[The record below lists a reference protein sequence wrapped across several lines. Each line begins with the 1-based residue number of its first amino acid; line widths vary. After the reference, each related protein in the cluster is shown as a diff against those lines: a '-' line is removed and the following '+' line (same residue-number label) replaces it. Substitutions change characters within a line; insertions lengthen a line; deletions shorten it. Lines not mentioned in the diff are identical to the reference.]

1 MIVLAITCHWIDK
14 DFYLHEAL
22 LDFKRLYGRHTGEML
37 AREVFNT
44 LQEYTLANKLMC
56 ITTDYASNNL
66 KMMKELSHILR
77 RTVNVNWNWEE
88 HHINC
93 LNHVINLG
101 VEWFIK
107 SIKAENTDSEM
118 PSIYTP
124 LSEQDESEEE
134 DTLLIALQI
143 DDMEDSEKASFSKT
157 MKKIRCIVKVIF
169 LFFQI
174 CNTQL
179 ACSKPLCLQ
188 MCVTNLLMVV
198 HQQ

>member
-1 MIVLAITCHWIDK
+1 LIVTAITCHWIDK

-22 LDFKRLYGRHTGEML
+22 LDFKKLYGRHTGEML

-56 ITTDYASNNL
+56 ITTDYASNNI
-66 KMMKELSHILR
+66 KMMKELSHILH
-77 RTVNVNWNWEE
+77 RTVNVNWSWEE

-118 PSIYTP
+118 SSISTP
-124 LSEQDESEEE
+124 FSEGDESEEE
-134 DTLLIALQI
+134 DILLLALQI
-143 DDMEDSEKASFSKT
+143 DDTEDSEEASFSST
-157 MKKIRCIVKVIF
+157 MKRVRSIVKVVFFFSIF
-169 LFFQI
+169 
-174 CNTQL
+174 
-179 ACSKPLCLQ
+179 
-188 MCVTNLLMVV
+188 VTHNWSV
-198 HQQ
+198 

>member
-1 MIVLAITCHWIDK
+1 MLSR
-14 DFYLHEAL
+14 LGQL
-22 LDFKRLYGRHTGEML
+22 LLGRHPERNPLPVNGSATGGRKFTYL
-37 AREVFNT
+37 FRSFNSR
-44 LQEYTLANKLMC
+44 C
-56 ITTDYASNNL
+56 RS
-66 KMMKELSHILR
+66 
-77 RTVNVNWNWEE
+77 WEE

-143 DDMEDSEKASFSKT
+143 DDMEDSEEASFSKT